1 MLGAMRKLLLLCL
14 LAIGVP
20 ALAPALAEKPLSPSE
35 FRDYAEGHTLYFDLD
50 GEPFGSEAFEPG
62 GQTLWRYKDG
72 SCAEGV
78 WRPHGGQVCFY
89 YGDGTDVLCWRL
101 LRDEQGLLV
110 RLLGDGSDAGMELR
124 ITARDQRQP
133 ICGEPGR
140 GT

>member
-1 MLGAMRKLLLLCL
+1 MLATMRTLLLIGLMAF
-14 LAIGVP
+14 AIP
-20 ALAPALAEKPLSPSE
+20 ALALAAAEQPLSPSE
-35 FRDYAEGHTLYFDLD
+35 FRNYAEGHTLYFDLD

-62 GQTLWRYKDG
+62 GQTLWRDMDG
-72 SCAEGV
+72 SCTEGV

-89 YGDGTDVLCWRL
+89 YGDGAEVLCWRL
-101 LRDEQGLLV
+101 IRDEQGLLV

-124 ITARDQRQP
+124 ITGRDQRQP